1 MGFRGETHRLSDDY
15 GRMMGVTPNAEESA
29 NTQSRIALLKQYSL
43 QASVGVVALT
53 LLCVEP
59 AAAQDIGEEFCQTDM
74 AVTIKNIFTLI
85 QFGGPLV
92 GGTLA
97 LGAAVATP
105 MVRQSDMKL
114 ELKQIRTQ
122 GLVWGVIVAPLATT
136 IIQFLL
142 SSVVSGGTSCN
153 F

>member
-1 MGFRGETHRLSDDY
+1 
-15 GRMMGVTPNAEESA
+15 MMGVTSSA
-29 NTQSRIALLKQYSL
+29 DSSASERNRIALLKQYGR
-43 QASVGVVALT
+43 QVSVGVIALA

-59 AAAQDIGEEFCQTDM
+59 VAAESIGEEFCQTDM

-105 MVRQSDMKL
+105 MVRQADTKM

-136 IIQFLL
+136 IVQFLL
-142 SSVVSGGTSCN
+142 SSVVSGGTSCS

>member
-1 MGFRGETHRLSDDY
+1 
-15 GRMMGVTPNAEESA
+15 MMGVRSNADDSA
-29 NTQSRIALLKQYSL
+29 NARSRIALVKQYGL
-43 QASVGVVALT
+43 QASVGVVALA
-53 LLCVEP
+53 LLFVEP
-59 AAAQDIGEEFCQTDM
+59 AAAQDIGEEFCQTEM

-105 MVRQSDMKL
+105 MVRQADMKM

-142 SSVVSGGTSCN
+142 SSVVSGGTSCS

>member
-1 MGFRGETHRLSDDY
+1 
-15 GRMMGVTPNAEESA
+15 MMGVTSSA
-29 NTQSRIALLKQYSL
+29 DSSASERNRIALLKQYGR
-43 QASVGVVALT
+43 QVSVAVIGLA

-59 AAAQDIGEEFCQTDM
+59 AAAQSIGEEFCQTDM
-74 AVTIKNIFTLI
+74 AMTIKNIFTLI

-105 MVRQSDMKL
+105 MVRQADTKM

-136 IIQFLL
+136 IVQFLL
-142 SSVVSGGTSCN
+142 SSVVSGGTSCS

>member
-1 MGFRGETHRLSDDY
+1 MYRDTSLQSAVALSKTALGRL
-15 GRMMGVTPNAEESA
+15 P
-29 NTQSRIALLKQYSL
+29 ALLH
-43 QASVGVVALT
+43 ASWGLAILGT
-53 LLCVEP
+53 LAVEP
-59 AAAQDIGEEFCQTDM
+59 ALAQSAGEAFCDSDM
-74 AVTIKNIFTLI
+74 ATTIGNLFTLI

-105 MVRQSDMKL
+105 MVRQSDTKL

>member
-1 MGFRGETHRLSDDY
+1 
-15 GRMMGVTPNAEESA
+15 MMGVTSNADSSA
-29 NTQSRIALLKQYSL
+29 TERSRIALLKQYSC
-43 QASVGVVALT
+43 QASVGVVALA

-59 AAAQDIGEEFCQTDM
+59 AAAQSIGEEFCETDM

-97 LGAAVATP
+97 LVAAVATP
-105 MVRQSDMKL
+105 MVRQADTKM

-136 IIQFLL
+136 IVQFLL
-142 SSVVSGGTSCN
+142 SSVVSGGTSCS

>member
-1 MGFRGETHRLSDDY
+1 MTGGIS
-15 GRMMGVTPNAEESA
+15 NAGGSA
-29 NTQSRIALLKQYSL
+29 TEQSRIALLKRYSR
-43 QASVGVVALT
+43 QASVGVVALVM
-53 LLCVEP
+53 LCVEP
-59 AAAQDIGEEFCQTDM
+59 AAAQSIGEEFCQTEM

-105 MVRQSDMKL
+105 MVRQADMKM

-142 SSVVSGGTSCN
+142 SSVVSGGSSCS

>member
-1 MGFRGETHRLSDDY
+1 
-15 GRMMGVTPNAEESA
+15 MMGVTSNADSSA
-29 NTQSRIALLKQYSL
+29 IEQSRIALLKRYSR
-43 QASVGVVALT
+43 QATVGMLALV

-59 AAAQDIGEEFCQTDM
+59 AAAQSIGEEFCETDM

-105 MVRQSDMKL
+105 MVRQADTKM

-122 GLVWGVIVAPLATT
+122 GLIWGVIIAPLATT
-136 IIQFLL
+136 IVQFLL
-142 SSVVSGGTSCN
+142 SSVVSGGTSCS

>member
-1 MGFRGETHRLSDDY
+1 
-15 GRMMGVTPNAEESA
+15 MMGVTSNADSSA
-29 NTQSRIALLKQYSL
+29 PEQSRIALLKQYSC
-43 QASVGVVALT
+43 QASVGVLVLA

-59 AAAQDIGEEFCQTDM
+59 AAAQDIGEEFCETEM

-105 MVRQSDMKL
+105 MVRQSDMKM

-122 GLVWGVIVAPLATT
+122 GLVWGVIIAPLATT

-142 SSVVSGGTSCN
+142 SSVVSGGTSCS

>member
-1 MGFRGETHRLSDDY
+1 
-15 GRMMGVTPNAEESA
+15 MMGVTSSA
-29 NTQSRIALLKQYSL
+29 DSSASERNRIALLKQYGR
-43 QASVGVVALT
+43 QVSVAVIGLA

-59 AAAQDIGEEFCQTDM
+59 AAAQSIGEEFCQTDM

-105 MVRQSDMKL
+105 MVRQADTKM

-136 IIQFLL
+136 IVQFLL
-142 SSVVSGGTSCN
+142 SSVVSGGTSCS

>member
-1 MGFRGETHRLSDDY
+1 
-15 GRMMGVTPNAEESA
+15 MGVTSSA
-29 NTQSRIALLKQYSL
+29 DSSASERNRIALLKQYGR
-43 QASVGVVALT
+43 QVSVGVIALA

-59 AAAQDIGEEFCQTDM
+59 AAAQGIGEEFCQTDM

-105 MVRQSDMKL
+105 MVRQADTKM

-136 IIQFLL
+136 IVQFLL
-142 SSVVSGGTSCN
+142 SSVVSGGTSCS

>member
-1 MGFRGETHRLSDDY
+1 
-15 GRMMGVTPNAEESA
+15 MMGVTSSA
-29 NTQSRIALLKQYSL
+29 DSSASERNRIALLKQYGR
-43 QASVGVVALT
+43 QVSVGVIGLA

-59 AAAQDIGEEFCQTDM
+59 AAAQSIGEEFCQTDM

-105 MVRQSDMKL
+105 MVRQADTKM

-136 IIQFLL
+136 IVQFLL
-142 SSVVSGGTSCN
+142 SSVVSGGTSCS

>member
-1 MGFRGETHRLSDDY
+1 
-15 GRMMGVTPNAEESA
+15 MGVTSSA
-29 NTQSRIALLKQYSL
+29 DSSASERNRIALLKQYGR
-43 QASVGVVALT
+43 QVSVAVIGLA

-59 AAAQDIGEEFCQTDM
+59 AAAQSIGEEFCQTDM

-105 MVRQSDMKL
+105 MVRQADTKM

-136 IIQFLL
+136 IVQFLL
-142 SSVVSGGTSCN
+142 SSVVSGGTSCS